1 MKVQSMVYGS
11 KGGVSMK
18 RYLEQDVI
26 AALEFWDVG
35 GKTIKKY
42 HYDREKVDFNEVYAD
57 IVRNRSQM
65 GNFSY

>member
-1 MKVQSMVYGS
+1 MVCGS

-26 AALEFWDVG
+26 AALVFWDVV

>member
-1 MKVQSMVYGS
+1 
-11 KGGVSMK
+11 MK

-57 IVRNRSQM
+57 KVRNRSQM
-65 GNFSY
+65 GYYSY

>member
-1 MKVQSMVYGS
+1 MVYGS

-57 IVRNRSQM
+57 IVRNRSQR
-65 GNFSY
+65 GYYSY

>member
-1 MKVQSMVYGS
+1 MGKASIQ
-11 KGGVSMK
+11 
-18 RYLEQDVI
+18 RHLEPDLI
-26 AALEFWDVG
+26 SALESWDVD
-35 GKTIKKY
+35 GKTMRKY

>member
-1 MKVQSMVYGS
+1 
-11 KGGVSMK
+11 MK

-26 AALEFWDVG
+26 AALVFWDVG

-42 HYDREKVDFNEVYAD
+42 HYDREKVDFNEVYSD
-57 IVRNRSQM
+57 IFRNRSQM

>member
-1 MKVQSMVYGS
+1 
-11 KGGVSMK
+11 MK

-26 AALEFWDVG
+26 AALVFWDVG

>member
-1 MKVQSMVYGS
+1 MVCGS

-18 RYLEQDVI
+18 SLSQKKHLEPDLV

-35 GKTIKKY
+35 GKTMKKY
-42 HYDREKVDFNEVYAD
+42 HYDSERVDFNEVYAD

-65 GNFSY
+65 GYYSY